1 MTALAHGDDHG
12 QEHHDDLAHHF
23 DSYKHQFDS
32 GKLGIWLFLAQEV
45 LFFSALFVAYT
56 IYRANH
62 PEVFVEGHKF
72 LDVKWGAINT
82 VVLLTSSLTAAWSVR
97 AAQLNQRGTLIATL
111 AITILCA
118 FGFLGIKTI
127 EYSHKWEE
135 GILWGQYFDPAHGPA
150 HGGHVASSGGHG
162 VSHGSA
168 TAVPAHGAS
177 GEGALSGHAAPGT
190 ESSPPKSEYVGP
202 RYLPNFFS
210 VYFMMTGLHGIHV
223 IAGII
228 VYIWLLIRALRGHF
242 NENYFGPVDFAALY
256 WHLVDLVWIFLF
268 PMLYLIH

>member
-1 MTALAHGDDHG
+1 MSALAHGDEGHGDHG
-12 QEHHDDLAHHF
+12 HDHHRPDLAHHF
-23 DSYKHQFDS
+23 DSYKQQFDS

-56 IYRANH
+56 LYRANH
-62 PEVFVEGHKF
+62 PEIFVEGHKF

-97 AAQLNQRGTLIATL
+97 AAQLNQRGVLIATL

-118 FGFLGIKTI
+118 FGFLGIKYI
-127 EYSHKWEE
+127 EYSHKIHE
-135 GILWGQYFDPAHGPA
+135 GILWGQYFDPQHGPS
-150 HGGHVASSGGHG
+150 HGADAGAAAGHG
-162 VSHGSA
+162 AEAG
-168 TAVPAHGAS
+168 HGA
-177 GEGALSGHAAPGT
+177 GAGAGDSSNT
-190 ESSPPKSEYVGP
+190 EAGKYTGP

-228 VYIWLLIRALRGHF
+228 VYGWLLSRALRGHF
-242 NENYFGPVDFAALY
+242 NENYFGPVDYAALY
-256 WHLVDLVWIFLF
+256 WHLVDLVWIYLF
-268 PMLYLIH
+268 PLLYLIH